1 MCWSVYIGHLFQK
14 YEVVTRF
21 LEPVDLLKHSKKN
34 PLCLWMCCFRT
45 WKYSSFFFFAS
56 VQILYQPQIFSF
68 FLFVC
73 LQKDKLVLQSLQI
86 YSEGASLV
94 LYSVKCSH
102 FVASANFIYTWRHFT
117 TTKYSWKKTVMKYK
131 SILLLISTNDLH
143 KLMQNIFLWNT
154 FHLSCD
160 FVFFNLS
167 YTLFLSEPY
176 RTTSVITWQSWS
188 ASCYFPIILL

>member
-160 FVFFNLS
+160 FVFFTVHTHCFCLNPIELHLS
-167 YTLFLSEPY
+167 
-176 RTTSVITWQSWS
+176 
-188 ASCYFPIILL
+188 